1 MIRLLLLLLFIGL
14 LAGCATRVDEIGRNP
29 ELSEVGDGLI
39 GEEVDD
45 APVVYANAPA
55 NMAFSTWNK
64 RQGDLF
70 KDKLAMSP
78 GDILTVEVSIND
90 KAKFSNQSDSK
101 RSVGRGFGTS
111 GDYAIAGI
119 GKDAEANAVLNS
131 TSDFSGDGGTNR
143 SESIQLSVAAVV
155 TRVLPNGNLIVR
167 GSQEV
172 RVNAELRVLTIAGIV
187 RPTDIGP
194 NNTISYERIAEA
206 RVSYGGRGHISA
218 MQRPPYG
225 QQILDTFRPF

>member
-1 MIRLLLLLLFIGL
+1 MMRLLFLSVLITLM
-14 LAGCATRVDEIGRNP
+14 AGCSSQLKEIGRNP
-29 ELSEVGDGLI
+29 DLSEVGDGLI

-45 APVVYANAPA
+45 TPVVYANAP
-55 NMAFSTWNK
+55 NEVAFSTWNK

-70 KDKLAMSP
+70 KDNLAMNP
-78 GDILTVEVSIND
+78 GDVLTVDVSIND

-101 RSVGRGFGTS
+101 RTVGRGFGAS
-111 GDYAIAGI
+111 GDYSIVGV
-119 GKDAEANAVLNS
+119 GKESEANANLNS
-131 TSDFSGDGGTNR
+131 TADFSGDGGTNR

-155 TRVLPNGNLIVR
+155 TRVLPNGNLVVR

-172 RVNAELRVLTIAGIV
+172 RVNAELRILTIAGIV

-206 RVSYGGRGHISA
+206 RVSYGGRGHITN

-225 QQILDTFRPF
+225 QQLLNTLMPF

>member
-1 MIRLLLLLLFIGL
+1 MTRLLLLSVLIGL
-14 LAGCATRVDEIGRNP
+14 LAGCSSQLNEIGRNP

-39 GEEVDD
+39 GEEAEDT
-45 APVVYANAPA
+45 PVVYANAPQ
-55 NMAFSTWNK
+55 NVAFSTWNK

-70 KDKLAMSP
+70 KDKLAINP

-101 RSVGRGFGTS
+101 RTVGRGFGTS
-111 GDYAIAGI
+111 GDYLI
-119 GKDAEANAVLNS
+119 GGVGNDGEANAKLNS
-131 TSDFSGDGGTNR
+131 TADFSGDGGTNR

-155 TRVLPNGNLIVR
+155 TRVLPNGNLLVR

-206 RVSYGGRGHISA
+206 RVSYGGRGHITN

-225 QQILDTFRPF
+225 QQVLNTLLPF

>member
-1 MIRLLLLLLFIGL
+1 MTRLVLLCLLILTL
-14 LAGCATRVDEIGRNP
+14 VGCSSQIKEIGRNP
-29 ELSEVGDGLI
+29 ELSEVGDGLV
-39 GEEVDD
+39 GGEVDD
-45 APVVYANAPA
+45 QPVVYANAPA
-55 NMAFSTWNK
+55 GAAFSTWNK

-70 KDKLAMSP
+70 KDKLAINP

-90 KAKFSNQSDSK
+90 KAKFSNQSASK
-101 RSVGRGFGTS
+101 RSVGRGFGGSADYSIDGTGS
-111 GDYAIAGI
+111 QGDAN
-119 GKDAEANAVLNS
+119 GKLSS

-155 TRVLPNGNLIVR
+155 TRALPNGNLVVR

-172 RVNAELRVLTIAGIV
+172 RLNAELRVLTIAGIV

-206 RVSYGGRGHISA
+206 RVSYGGRGHITN

-225 QQILDTFRPF
+225 QQLLNAVLPF

>member
-1 MIRLLLLLLFIGL
+1 MTRLLPLCGLIVL
-14 LAGCATRVDEIGRNP
+14 LAGCSSQLNEIGKNP
-29 ELSEVGDGLI
+29 ELSEVGDGLV
-39 GEEVDD
+39 GED
-45 APVVYANAPA
+45 AGETPVVYANAPT
-55 NMAFSTWNK
+55 NVAFSTWHN

-70 KDKLAMSP
+70 KDKLAIDP

-101 RSVGRGFGTS
+101 RSVARGIGLS
-111 GDYAIAGI
+111 GDYSVGGVGNDGNAS
-119 GKDAEANAVLNS
+119 GKLNS

-155 TRVLPNGNLIVR
+155 TRVLSNGNLVVR

-172 RVNAELRVLTIAGIV
+172 RLNAELRVLTIAGIV

-206 RVSYGGRGHISA
+206 RVSYGGRGHISN

-225 QQILDTFRPF
+225 QQLLDTVLPF

>member
-1 MIRLLLLLLFIGL
+1 MRLLLLCTLILM
-14 LAGCATRVDEIGRNP
+14 LAGCATRLKEIGRNP
-29 ELSEVGDGLI
+29 ELSEVGDGLK
-39 GEEVDD
+39 GHEAEDQ
-45 APVVYANAPA
+45 PVVYANAPGSA
-55 NMAFSTWNK
+55 AFSTWNK

-70 KDKLAMSP
+70 KDKLAINP

-101 RSVGRGFGTS
+101 RSVGRGIGAS
-111 GDYAIAGI
+111 GDYSIAGV
-119 GKDAEANAVLNS
+119 GSDGDAKAKLNS
-131 TSDFSGDGGTNR
+131 TSNFSGDGGTNR

-155 TRVLPNGNLIVR
+155 TRVLQNGNLLVR

-172 RVNAELRVLTIAGIV
+172 RLNAELRVLTIAGIV

-206 RVSYGGRGHISA
+206 RVSYGGRGHISN

-225 QQILDTFRPF
+225 QQLLNTLLPF